1 MDNSCDCTLCTMHR
15 WRLEMF
21 KYILTTA
28 DFHTEMTKG
37 KISPELL
44 ESWGITV
51 VLDGDDI
58 QLFLTEIE
66 IDESR
71 N

>member
-1 MDNSCDCTLCTMHR
+1 
-15 WRLEMF
+15 MF